1 MTHMN
6 WLYRKIELMGFESG
20 TLCFPLTPSTSVS
33 LAGLLLYSFCCALA
47 TETLWEDYSYLAGL
61 MGKKSLCMQIAS
73 LWRGLCCISVLCHI
87 LTDLLW
93 LCEVKV
99 NEAGRSFWLNKCLL
113 TQYFLIICLC
123 MQREIILKPCFCQF
137 YDIEQ
142 VLFAGLLKLFTCCYC
157 L

>member
-1 MTHMN
+1 MIVQKNRTYGVWIWDIVFSSHTKH
-6 WLYRKIELMGFESG
+6 LCELSW
-20 TLCFPLTPSTSVS
+20 PSA
-33 LAGLLLYSFCCALA
+33 LFLLLRSGYWNIVGRL
-47 TETLWEDYSYLAGL
+47 YSYLAGL

-113 TQYFLIICLC
+113 TQYFLIICLY